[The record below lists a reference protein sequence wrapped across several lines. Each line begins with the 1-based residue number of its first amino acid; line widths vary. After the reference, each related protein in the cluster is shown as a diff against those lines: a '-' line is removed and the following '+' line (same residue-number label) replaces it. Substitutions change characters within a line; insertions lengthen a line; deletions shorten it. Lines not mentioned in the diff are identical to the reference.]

1 MPNKYIVRYKL
12 DLTAESDDIMDARK
26 EKRQNKKKNPIG
38 ITKTLIGTREEIKER
53 INHEIDDLA
62 FRVDDFEDVS
72 TEEDRLIT
80 SVEGQ

>member
-26 EKRQNKKKNPIG
+26 EKRQKKNPIG
-38 ITKTLIGTREEIKER
+38 ITKTLIGTREEIKKR

-62 FRVDDFEDVS
+62 FHVDDFEDVS
-72 TEEDRLIT
+72 TKEDRLII
-80 SVEGQ
+80 SAEGQ